1 MANTISVKGI
11 PMRTGDLIAIS
22 YAFKEGDKSKEQI
35 FEGVLIAAKGAV
47 DNKMFTVRKV
57 GKDSIGVER
66 IFPLTSPFI
75 TKARVVK
82 KGRARRA
89 KLYFIRGRSNQELRE
104 KLS

>member
-1 MANTISVKGI
+1 MANTISVKGTPLHI
-11 PMRTGDLIAIS
+11 GDLVAIS
-22 YAFKEGDKSKEQI
+22 YAFSEGDKKKEQI
-35 FEGVLIAAKGAV
+35 FEGTLIAVKGAG

-66 IFPLTSPFI
+66 IFPALSPFI
-75 TKARVVK
+75 TKVHVTK

-89 KLYFIRGRSNQELRE
+89 KLYFIRGRSDQELRE